1 MRITARVKKVMDL
14 QSGKSAKGEWKKQS
28 VLVTQTENN
37 FKDELL
43 LPDSYFTMNNPYE
56 QIDIIVNS
64 LEQLSKIE
72 FSEVF
77 QESQDKILENKVLL
91 LEHYK
96 KIMEPDK
103 QFIES

>member
-43 LPDSYFTMNNPYE
+43 IDFWNDSINALEVGRNYDF
-56 QIDIIVNS
+56 DIIIKSREYNGKHYTNVNCKYVS
-64 LEQLSKIE
+64 PTVAETNDDNP
-72 FSEVF
+72 F
-77 QESQDKILENKVLL
+77 
-91 LEHYK
+91 
-96 KIMEPDK
+96 
-103 QFIES
+103 